1 MTGAGAD
8 AFRVVVVGG
17 GLRPSRRTCSSR
29 PRRRAH
35 RSYAGCPGAGFRV
48 PPDDGPRAVRLRCR
62 AALPLA
68 AIVDDLGATL
78 VVDRFGWVDAP
89 ARVAH
94 TETGRAVPY
103 DALVLAS
110 GAHAHA
116 RYEHALTLDDRR
128 LDDQL
133 HGLIQDIEGG
143 YVHSLAFVMPA
154 HKAWPLPLYELALMT
169 AQRAHD
175 SSATSKS
182 R

>member
-17 GLRPSRRTCSSR
+17 GVAAVEAGLALRDLAGERIGLTLVAPEPDFVYR
-29 PRRRAH
+29 PMTVREPFA
-35 RSYAGCPGAGFRV
+35 YA
-48 PPDDGPRAVRLRCR
+48 
-62 AALPLA
+62 AAQRYPLA

-110 GAHAHA
+110 GAH
-116 RYEHALTLDDRR
+116 
-128 LDDQL
+128 
-133 HGLIQDIEGG
+133 GG
-143 YVHSLAFVMPA
+143 TP
-154 HKAWPLPLYELALMT
+154 
-169 AQRAHD
+169 
-175 SSATSKS
+175 
-182 R
+182 